1 MGGQAE
7 TVGGSRVG
15 DQAALTRSAGPPAS
29 GWQAGR
35 LLVLD
40 GERRRRAIRLAIDK
54 EMLPADFPVPCL
66 IGAGHGKAWAESASL
81 ATFVHREAIHPADE
95 AAAYATLAGKGLGVR
110 EIGKR
115 FGCTTGRIRQL
126 LSLGGLSPQV
136 LAAFRADQ
144 LTLDEAQAFTLG
156 RDHAAQE
163 AVLTA
168 VAAEGFRAS
177 AWQIRRKLSEA
188 KVAATSRLGLL
199 VAATYRA
206 GGLPITTDLFSR
218 HGDEGWL
225 DDHEQVQLI
234 AQELLDAEAAR
245 LREAGWGWVEA
256 QLDYDTGQLHA
267 TYRVADRDAG
277 NDWSPALRATL
288 GCIVTLGYQGKL
300 EVRHGLERRGRQ
312 AAGKAARQAR
322 GALSETLAG
331 ELNVRRA
338 LAVQEAVARDF
349 TAAFD
354 LALYSMV
361 TDLLL
366 PMWAAS
372 PCRLQARAPE
382 WLQLPKAARGVAE
395 ARLDAEA
402 ERLGAL
408 LGLERLDHEPLAIWQ
423 AVCGLDQPAKQALF
437 AFLIARQCECP
448 SRYGTR
454 SPVLDAVG
462 WRLAVDPA
470 ASWRPDKASYF
481 GRMRK
486 DALLAGLAPAIGPV
500 AAERLARL
508 KKAELCA
515 VLEHMVRRP
524 GGNPR
529 QRARGGRRGT
539 PRRHRLLAAGRH
551 GVHRPGPG
559 AAARQRL
566 PWGRG
571 GGGRGRRS

>member
-81 ATFVHREAIHPADE
+81 ATFVHREAIHPADDGRGLRHLGRQGPE
-95 AAAYATLAGKGLGVR
+95 GARDRQALRLHHRPHQAALEPRRAEPAGARGVPGGPADPGRGPGLHPRPRPHRAG
-110 EIGKR
+110 
-115 FGCTTGRIRQL
+115 GRADGR
-126 LSLGGLSPQV
+126 GGRGLS
-136 LAAFRADQ
+136 
-144 LTLDEAQAFTLG
+144 G
-156 RDHAAQE
+156 
-163 AVLTA
+163 
-168 VAAEGFRAS
+168 AS
-177 AWQIRRKLSEA
+177 AWQIRRQLSEA

-206 GGLPITTDLFSR
+206 RGLPITTDLFSR

-277 NDWSPALRATL
+277 NDWSAALPATL

-331 ELNVRRA
+331 ELNIRRA
-338 LAVQEAVARDF
+338 LAMQEAV
-349 TAAFD
+349 
-354 LALYSMV
+354 
-361 TDLLL
+361 
-366 PMWAAS
+366 
-372 PCRLQARAPE
+372 
-382 WLQLPKAARGVAE
+382 
-395 ARLDAEA
+395 
-402 ERLGAL
+402 
-408 LGLERLDHEPLAIWQ
+408 
-423 AVCGLDQPAKQALF
+423 
-437 AFLIARQCECP
+437 
-448 SRYGTR
+448 TR
-454 SPVLDAVG
+454 STSSAAV
-462 WRLAVDPA
+462 
-470 ASWRPDKASYF
+470 SS
-481 GRMRK
+481 
-486 DALLAGLAPAIGPV
+486 
-500 AAERLARL
+500 
-508 KKAELCA
+508 
-515 VLEHMVRRP
+515 
-524 GGNPR
+524 
-529 QRARGGRRGT
+529 
-539 PRRHRLLAAGRH
+539 
-551 GVHRPGPG
+551 
-559 AAARQRL
+559 
-566 PWGRG
+566 
-571 GGGRGRRS
+571 